1 MLKDKIEIMNELE
14 QWISQH
20 GSGTFSDENFET
32 VGNFGNYS
40 IPEIPGI
47 QQVRKEIETFVDL
60 LLSMKLTNSI
70 LEVGLGYYGSTHFL
84 WRQFIEKVI
93 TIEISHER
101 VRKFGGNMR
110 KFYGKWVLDD
120 NRSSFLIGSS
130 TDAGTVKKAYDL
142 LKGKRVDVL
151 FIDGLHSYEGVL
163 TDWLLY
169 NPLVKKGG
177 MVVFHDALLQAPE
190 LGVSDFL
197 DRLKLGSFDGRSYDL
212 KTIVHSRETGIAYY
226 QQV

>member
-1 MLKDKIEIMNELE
+1 
-14 QWISQH
+14 
-20 GSGTFSDENFET
+20 
-32 VGNFGNYS
+32 
-40 IPEIPGI
+40 
-47 QQVRKEIETFVDL
+47 
-60 LLSMKLTNSI
+60 
-70 LEVGLGYYGSTHFL
+70 
-84 WRQFIEKVI
+84 
-93 TIEISHER
+93 
-101 VRKFGGNMR
+101 MR